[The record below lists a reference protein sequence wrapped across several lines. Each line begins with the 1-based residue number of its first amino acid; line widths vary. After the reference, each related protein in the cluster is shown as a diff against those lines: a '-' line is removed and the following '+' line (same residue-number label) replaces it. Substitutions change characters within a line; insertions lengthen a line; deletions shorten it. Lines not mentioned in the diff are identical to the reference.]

1 MPTGRYVETS
11 TGDEVVRAFVP
22 DPLPPDLTIGA
33 ELRTLLDEALFALGR
48 LSASSAHLPDSKLL
62 LYLYVRKEA
71 VLSSQIE
78 GTQSSLSDLLLFEL
92 EEAPGVP
99 LADVSEVSMYVAA
112 VDHAVARMKGGF
124 PLCNRLLREVHGV
137 LLAEGRGSSKEPGN
151 FRRSQNWIGGQTPA
165 LAAFV
170 PPPADQVEPCMAQLE
185 RFLNNYPART
195 PPIIK
200 AALAH
205 VQFETIH
212 PFLDGNGRVGRLLM
226 SLAFCADGLLDEPI
240 LFLSLYFKSHRQTY
254 YDLLQSVRT
263 DGNWA
268 GWLEFFA
275 RAVRETADQCTETA
289 VSTNR
294 IAQADRTKIQGLRR
308 IAGSAMMVHQAL
320 LAHPLTTIARVSK
333 STGLVPNTVKKVLEA
348 LSEAG
353 IVREITG
360 SDEAGCTPM
369 ENCWTSWRRAPGP
382 CKSLAREPEEW
393 RRSRELVGLQ
403 LWKRGA
409 RSPSL
414 APLAVDA
421 ADGVACA

>member
-1 MPTGRYVETS
+1 
-11 TGDEVVRAFVP
+11 
-22 DPLPPDLTIGA
+22 
-33 ELRTLLDEALFALGR
+33 
-48 LSASSAHLPDSKLL
+48 
-62 LYLYVRKEA
+62 
-71 VLSSQIE
+71 
-78 GTQSSLSDLLLFEL
+78 
-92 EEAPGVP
+92 
-99 LADVSEVSMYVAA
+99 MYVAA

-185 RFLNNYPART
+185 RFLNNDPART

-353 IVREITG
+353 HRERDHGEATRQAVRLWRIAGHHGGGHQALVSHSQG
-360 SDEAGCTPM
+360 SRKNGEGPESWSGCSYGN
-369 ENCWTSWRRAPGP
+369 EVRAPLP
-382 CKSLAREPEEW
+382 L
-393 RRSRELVGLQ
+393 RRWQSMPPTV
-403 LWKRGA
+403 
-409 RSPSL
+409 
-414 APLAVDA
+414 
-421 ADGVACA
+421 